1 MTDRTTAL
9 PDLDVVSIERRLR
22 DQLDRAER
30 QLVELEG
37 ALSDMLRAHDSIQ
50 EDEDDMRRVVDAVRS
65 DMRQTLRSL
74 ERIEQG
80 RYGRCVTCG
89 SAIPP
94 ERLEAI
100 PTADHCTVCA

>member
-1 MTDRTTAL
+1 MTDHTTAL
-9 PDLDVVSIERRLR
+9 HDLDVSSIERRLR
-22 DQLDRAER
+22 GQLERTER

-50 EDEDDMRRVVDAVRS
+50 EDEDDMRRVVDAVRN
-65 DMRQTLRSL
+65 DMRQTARAL

-89 SAIPP
+89 SAIRP

-100 PTADHCTVCA
+100 PTADHCTACA